1 MGDELNEKTSQL
13 IGVFSG
19 SYFRAV
25 TDPTFFGK
33 NSSNPFSRSYF
44 FGQLVFYLR
53 TFVQRC
59 IIDEVNM
66 HFCKLSMDLLAS
78 GLFTFC
84 GCCKMSG
91 SILI

>member
-13 IGVFSG
+13 IGVVSG

-44 FGQLVFYLR
+44 FGQLVFYHADQFKNL
-53 TFVQRC
+53 
-59 IIDEVNM
+59 
-66 HFCKLSMDLLAS
+66 KA
-78 GLFTFC
+78 
-84 GCCKMSG
+84 
-91 SILI
+91 